1 MPLDPRGELGID
13 RIGESRNLAVTFQK
27 DDISL
32 DDLRVVL
39 ERCVEH
45 LGEELLAALDLIL
58 GELDVFVLHSLE
70 EWLEILRDRLL
81 GMLDRV
87 QQPSALLDVGSNL
100 QQLDGPPSQHV
111 EGLEMRLGG
120 PNCLPLPGAAG
131 QDEQAEKEPQSHA
144 AHADYSS
151 RRASPAQLKLA
162 PMALIEFRGV
172 KKAFGPKQVYRD
184 LNLEIQEG
192 EVLTIIGGSGQGKS
206 VMLKMLIGLL
216 DIDDGEIFFDGALIS
231 GISEAEYAPVRR
243 RVAMLFQAGALFDS
257 LTTKENVAYGLRE
270 QLSLTELEISE
281 RVRESLT
288 YVGLPGT
295 EETWPA
301 DMSAG
306 MKKRVSLARAL
317 AIRPEVLLYDEPTT
331 GLDPINVTRIADLI
345 EYLNGTLDVTSVVV
359 THDMDTALA
368 ISDRIAMIQDGYVI
382 FSGTPDELRASTDP
396 RVVDFIEGN
405 APVDEDTET
414 LLRSAG

>member
-1 MPLDPRGELGID
+1 
-13 RIGESRNLAVTFQK
+13 
-27 DDISL
+27 
-32 DDLRVVL
+32 
-39 ERCVEH
+39 
-45 LGEELLAALDLIL
+45 
-58 GELDVFVLHSLE
+58 
-70 EWLEILRDRLL
+70 
-81 GMLDRV
+81 
-87 QQPSALLDVGSNL
+87 
-100 QQLDGPPSQHV
+100 
-111 EGLEMRLGG
+111 
-120 PNCLPLPGAAG
+120 
-131 QDEQAEKEPQSHA
+131 
-144 AHADYSS
+144 
-151 RRASPAQLKLA
+151 
-162 PMALIEFRGV
+162 MALIEFRGV
-172 KKAFGPKQVYRD
+172 KKAFGPKEVYRD
-184 LNLEIQEG
+184 LNLDIRER
-192 EVLTIIGGSGQGKS
+192 EVITIIGGSGQGKS

-216 DIDDGEIFFDGALIS
+216 DVDDGVISFAGQVIS
-231 GISEAEYAPVRR
+231 GIPEAEYAPVRR

-257 LTTKENVAYGLRE
+257 LSTKENVAYGLRE
-270 QLSLTELEISE
+270 QLDMTEKEISE

-345 EYLNGTLDVTSVVV
+345 EHLNETLDVTSVVV

-382 FSGTPDELRASTDP
+382 FSGTPDELLASRDP
-396 RVVDFIEGN
+396 RVRDFIEGN

>member
-1 MPLDPRGELGID
+1 
-13 RIGESRNLAVTFQK
+13 
-27 DDISL
+27 
-32 DDLRVVL
+32 
-39 ERCVEH
+39 
-45 LGEELLAALDLIL
+45 
-58 GELDVFVLHSLE
+58 
-70 EWLEILRDRLL
+70 
-81 GMLDRV
+81 
-87 QQPSALLDVGSNL
+87 
-100 QQLDGPPSQHV
+100 
-111 EGLEMRLGG
+111 
-120 PNCLPLPGAAG
+120 
-131 QDEQAEKEPQSHA
+131 
-144 AHADYSS
+144 
-151 RRASPAQLKLA
+151 
-162 PMALIEFRGV
+162 MALIEFRGV
-172 KKAFGPKQVYRD
+172 KKAFGPKVVYRD
-184 LNLEIQEG
+184 LNLEIREG

-206 VMLKMLIGLL
+206 VMLKLLIGLL
-216 DIDDGEIFFDGALIS
+216 EVDGGEISFDGQTIS
-231 GISEAEYAPVRR
+231 GITEAEYAPVRR

-257 LTTKENVAYGLRE
+257 LSTKENVAYGLRE
-270 QLSLTELEISE
+270 QLSMSEKEISE

-295 EETWPA
+295 EDTWPA

-345 EYLNGTLDVTSVVV
+345 EHLNETIDVTSVVV

-382 FSGTPDELRASTDP
+382 FSGTPDELLASEDP
-396 RVVDFIEGN
+396 RVRDFIDGN

>member
-1 MPLDPRGELGID
+1 
-13 RIGESRNLAVTFQK
+13 
-27 DDISL
+27 
-32 DDLRVVL
+32 
-39 ERCVEH
+39 
-45 LGEELLAALDLIL
+45 
-58 GELDVFVLHSLE
+58 
-70 EWLEILRDRLL
+70 
-81 GMLDRV
+81 
-87 QQPSALLDVGSNL
+87 
-100 QQLDGPPSQHV
+100 
-111 EGLEMRLGG
+111 
-120 PNCLPLPGAAG
+120 
-131 QDEQAEKEPQSHA
+131 
-144 AHADYSS
+144 
-151 RRASPAQLKLA
+151 
-162 PMALIEFRGV
+162 MALIEFRGV
-172 KKAFGPKQVYRD
+172 KKAFGPKVVYRD
-184 LNLEIQEG
+184 LNLDIQEG

-206 VMLKMLIGLL
+206 VMLKLLIGLL
-216 DIDDGEIFFDGALIS
+216 DVDGGQISFDGQTIS
-231 GISEAEYAPVRR
+231 GSSEAEYAPVRR

-257 LTTKENVAYGLRE
+257 LSTKENVAYGLRE
-270 QLSLTELEISE
+270 QLSLSEKEISE

-368 ISDRIAMIQDGYVI
+368 ISDRIAMIQDGFVI
-382 FSGTPDELRASTDP
+382 FSGAPDDLVASEDP
-396 RVVDFIEGN
+396 RVRDFIEGN

>member
-1 MPLDPRGELGID
+1 
-13 RIGESRNLAVTFQK
+13 
-27 DDISL
+27 
-32 DDLRVVL
+32 
-39 ERCVEH
+39 
-45 LGEELLAALDLIL
+45 
-58 GELDVFVLHSLE
+58 
-70 EWLEILRDRLL
+70 
-81 GMLDRV
+81 
-87 QQPSALLDVGSNL
+87 
-100 QQLDGPPSQHV
+100 
-111 EGLEMRLGG
+111 
-120 PNCLPLPGAAG
+120 
-131 QDEQAEKEPQSHA
+131 
-144 AHADYSS
+144 
-151 RRASPAQLKLA
+151 
-162 PMALIEFRGV
+162 MALIEFRGV
-172 KKAFGPKQVYRD
+172 KKAFGPKEVYRD
-184 LNLEIQEG
+184 LNLDIREG
-192 EVLTIIGGSGQGKS
+192 EVITIIGGSGQGKS

-216 DIDDGEIFFDGALIS
+216 DVDDGEISFDGQVIS

-257 LTTKENVAYGLRE
+257 LSTKENVAYGLRE
-270 QLSLTELEISE
+270 QLAMTEKEISE

-345 EYLNGTLDVTSVVV
+345 EHLNETLDVTSVVV

-368 ISDRIAMIQDGYVI
+368 ISDRIAMIHDGYVI
-382 FSGTPDELRASTDP
+382 FSGTPDELRASEDP
-396 RVVDFIEGN
+396 RVRDFIEGN

>member
-1 MPLDPRGELGID
+1 M
-13 RIGESRNLAVTFQK
+13 S
-27 DDISL
+27 
-32 DDLRVVL
+32 
-39 ERCVEH
+39 
-45 LGEELLAALDLIL
+45 
-58 GELDVFVLHSLE
+58 
-70 EWLEILRDRLL
+70 
-81 GMLDRV
+81 
-87 QQPSALLDVGSNL
+87 
-100 QQLDGPPSQHV
+100 
-111 EGLEMRLGG
+111 
-120 PNCLPLPGAAG
+120 
-131 QDEQAEKEPQSHA
+131 
-144 AHADYSS
+144 
-151 RRASPAQLKLA
+151 
-162 PMALIEFRGV
+162 LIEFRGV
-172 KKAFGPKQVYRD
+172 KKAFGPKVVYRD
-184 LNLEIQEG
+184 LNLEIREG

-206 VMLKMLIGLL
+206 VMLKLLIGLL
-216 DIDDGEIFFDGALIS
+216 EVDGGEISFDGQTIS
-231 GISEAEYAPVRR
+231 GITEAEYAPVRR

-257 LTTKENVAYGLRE
+257 LSTKENVAYGLRE
-270 QLSLTELEISE
+270 QLSMSEKEISE

-345 EYLNGTLDVTSVVV
+345 EHLNETIDVTSVVV

-382 FSGTPDELRASTDP
+382 FSGTPDELLASEDP
-396 RVVDFIEGN
+396 RVRDFIDGN

-414 LLRSAG
+414 LLKSAG

>member
-1 MPLDPRGELGID
+1 
-13 RIGESRNLAVTFQK
+13 
-27 DDISL
+27 
-32 DDLRVVL
+32 
-39 ERCVEH
+39 
-45 LGEELLAALDLIL
+45 
-58 GELDVFVLHSLE
+58 
-70 EWLEILRDRLL
+70 
-81 GMLDRV
+81 
-87 QQPSALLDVGSNL
+87 
-100 QQLDGPPSQHV
+100 
-111 EGLEMRLGG
+111 
-120 PNCLPLPGAAG
+120 
-131 QDEQAEKEPQSHA
+131 
-144 AHADYSS
+144 
-151 RRASPAQLKLA
+151 
-162 PMALIEFRGV
+162 MALIEFRGV
-172 KKAFGPKQVYRD
+172 KKAFGPKVVYRD
-184 LNLEIQEG
+184 LNLEIREG

-206 VMLKMLIGLL
+206 VMLKLLIGLL
-216 DIDDGEIFFDGALIS
+216 EVDGGEISFDGQTIS
-231 GISEAEYAPVRR
+231 GITEAEYAPVRR

-257 LTTKENVAYGLRE
+257 LSTKENVAYGLRE
-270 QLSLTELEISE
+270 QLSMSEKEISE

-345 EYLNGTLDVTSVVV
+345 EHLNETIDVTSVVV

-382 FSGTPDELRASTDP
+382 FSGTPDELLASEDP
-396 RVVDFIEGN
+396 RVRDFIDGN

-414 LLRSAG
+414 LLKSAG

>member
-1 MPLDPRGELGID
+1 
-13 RIGESRNLAVTFQK
+13 
-27 DDISL
+27 
-32 DDLRVVL
+32 
-39 ERCVEH
+39 
-45 LGEELLAALDLIL
+45 
-58 GELDVFVLHSLE
+58 
-70 EWLEILRDRLL
+70 
-81 GMLDRV
+81 
-87 QQPSALLDVGSNL
+87 
-100 QQLDGPPSQHV
+100 
-111 EGLEMRLGG
+111 
-120 PNCLPLPGAAG
+120 
-131 QDEQAEKEPQSHA
+131 
-144 AHADYSS
+144 
-151 RRASPAQLKLA
+151 
-162 PMALIEFRGV
+162 MALIEFRGV
-172 KKAFGPKQVYRD
+172 KKAFGPKAVYRD
-184 LNLEIQEG
+184 LNLDIHER
-192 EVLTIIGGSGQGKS
+192 EVITIIGGSGQGKS

-216 DIDDGEIFFDGALIS
+216 DIDGGHISFDGQEIS
-231 GISEAEYAPVRR
+231 GYTEAQYAPVRK
-243 RVAMLFQAGALFDS
+243 RVAMLFQASALFDS

-270 QLSLTELEISE
+270 QLEMSEKEISE

-345 EYLNGTLDVTSVVV
+345 EHLNETVDVTSVVV
-359 THDMDTALA
+359 THDIDTALA

-382 FSGTPDELRASTDP
+382 FSGTPDELLASEDP
-396 RVVDFIEGN
+396 RVRDFIEGN

>member
-1 MPLDPRGELGID
+1 
-13 RIGESRNLAVTFQK
+13 
-27 DDISL
+27 
-32 DDLRVVL
+32 
-39 ERCVEH
+39 
-45 LGEELLAALDLIL
+45 
-58 GELDVFVLHSLE
+58 
-70 EWLEILRDRLL
+70 
-81 GMLDRV
+81 
-87 QQPSALLDVGSNL
+87 
-100 QQLDGPPSQHV
+100 
-111 EGLEMRLGG
+111 
-120 PNCLPLPGAAG
+120 
-131 QDEQAEKEPQSHA
+131 
-144 AHADYSS
+144 
-151 RRASPAQLKLA
+151 
-162 PMALIEFRGV
+162 MALIEFRGV
-172 KKAFGPKQVYRD
+172 KKAFGPKVVYRD
-184 LNLEIQEG
+184 LNLDIQEG

-206 VMLKMLIGLL
+206 VMLKLLIGLL
-216 DIDDGEIFFDGALIS
+216 EVDGGQISFDGHKIS

-257 LTTKENVAYGLRE
+257 LSTKENVAYGLRE
-270 QLSLTELEISE
+270 QLSLSEKEISE

-382 FSGTPDELRASTDP
+382 FSGTPEELVASEDP
-396 RVVDFIEGN
+396 RVRDFIEGN

>member
-1 MPLDPRGELGID
+1 
-13 RIGESRNLAVTFQK
+13 
-27 DDISL
+27 
-32 DDLRVVL
+32 
-39 ERCVEH
+39 
-45 LGEELLAALDLIL
+45 
-58 GELDVFVLHSLE
+58 
-70 EWLEILRDRLL
+70 
-81 GMLDRV
+81 
-87 QQPSALLDVGSNL
+87 
-100 QQLDGPPSQHV
+100 
-111 EGLEMRLGG
+111 
-120 PNCLPLPGAAG
+120 
-131 QDEQAEKEPQSHA
+131 
-144 AHADYSS
+144 
-151 RRASPAQLKLA
+151 
-162 PMALIEFRGV
+162 MALIEFRGV
-172 KKAFGPKQVYRD
+172 KKAFGPKVVYRD
-184 LNLEIQEG
+184 LNLDIQEG

-206 VMLKMLIGLL
+206 VMLKLLIGLL
-216 DIDDGEIFFDGALIS
+216 DVDGGQISFDGQTIS
-231 GISEAEYAPVRR
+231 GSSEAEYAPVRR

-257 LTTKENVAYGLRE
+257 LSTKENVAYGLRE
-270 QLSLTELEISE
+270 QLSLSEKEISE

-368 ISDRIAMIQDGYVI
+368 ISDRIAMIQDGFVI
-382 FSGTPDELRASTDP
+382 FSGTPDDLVASEDP
-396 RVVDFIEGN
+396 RVRDFIEGN